1 MYTYNIHVKSGRRE
15 KKWKQHDS
23 LVVLTSIHGILMMP
37 LKSWFFLPSSLA
49 ASFVSDQP
57 FLTWLLQLVATVL
70 CVCVSH
76 DVTLNVPDRF
86 ACFNAP
92 LLVVSPV
99 ASLSPSSFRAYFLC
113 RAGKEQTPKTCCVI
127 SSTMNGIFARHHP
140 PMPVECECVLWSQ
153 FEVIMVWGPPPIS
166 WMNIKADYSLFV

>member
-1 MYTYNIHVKSGRRE
+1 MWRAGGGRKSENNAIH
-15 KKWKQHDS
+15 S
-23 LVVLTSIHGILMMP
+23 LFSHPYMEYWWCP
-37 LKSWFFLPSSLA
+37 WNPDFLPSSLA

-92 LLVVSPV
+92 PR
-99 ASLSPSSFRAYFLC
+99 SLHHRFVPTSF
-113 RAGKEQTPKTCCVI
+113 AGREESKHQKTCYVI

-153 FEVIMVWGPPPIS
+153 FEVIMVWGPPIS